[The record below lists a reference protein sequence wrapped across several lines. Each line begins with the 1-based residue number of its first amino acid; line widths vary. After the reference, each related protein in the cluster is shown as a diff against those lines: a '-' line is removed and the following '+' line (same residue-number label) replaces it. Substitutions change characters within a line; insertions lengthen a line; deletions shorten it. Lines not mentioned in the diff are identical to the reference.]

1 MEHQTDYGKV
11 STEELIRVYHM
22 WKKMVKKSVERRH
35 EFNQSE
41 EGKELNRQR
50 AKKYYEEHRDE
61 ILAKRKARYQN
72 GAADS

>member
-11 STEELIRVYHM
+11 STEELIRVYHL
-22 WKKMVKKSVERRH
+22 WKKLIKKNVERRN
-35 EFNQSE
+35 EFNQSD
-41 EGKELNRQR
+41 EGKELNRMR

-72 GAADS
+72 GASDS

>member
-22 WKKMVKKSVERRH
+22 WKKMIKRNVECRN

-41 EGKELNRQR
+41 TGKQLNRER

-61 ILAKRKARYQN
+61 ILAKRKAKYQN
-72 GAADS
+72 GVDS

>member
-11 STEELIRVYHM
+11 STQELIRVYHL
-22 WKKMVKKSVERRH
+22 WKKLMKKNIERRN
-35 EFNQSE
+35 EFNQSD
-41 EGKELNRQR
+41 EGKELNRMR

-72 GAADS
+72 GN